1 MSNAWNQTR
10 RMKILAVGPSMT
22 PDYSQ
27 WRDQRVNDNI
37 PVSNPDTSWS
47 LEEHLQVLPSEIE
60 IIQQDFEKRSLD
72 LGKKIEQL
80 EEEKMQL
87 GLDVEDAGAREVALE
102 KSLLV
107 CQNEKAGL
115 KTRVTELEMSLHQ
128 HRSRNSTVEL
138 KASLSKI
145 EELRRK
151 VGELEDALQNGE
163 LRIELLEK
171 GNE

>member
-37 PVSNPDTSWS
+37 PVSNPETSWS